1 MGIDELAQEYATRF
15 KALKAEWYYG
25 EQRGQVAA
33 EFAVVATAAKER
45 LRQITF
51 ADIAGLRDRRSF
63 WINLYN
69 GAVIDLAIAS
79 GVERSVKEVRGFF
92 TARRLELAGELLSL
106 DDIEHGFLRADRRH
120 PIGLLPPLLLR
131 PRLRPWMVCPFDPR
145 IHFALNCGGQ
155 SCPPIRFYTD
165 AQIDG
170 QLALAAT
177 AFLDTEVEIDPEH
190 STIRANRILRW
201 YRSDFAGL
209 GGLEEMI
216 RRYRTGGIEARRWR
230 FTWKRYDWSI

>member
-1 MGIDELAQEYATRF
+1 MGINELAQEYAARF
-15 KALKAEWYYG
+15 KTLKADWYYG
-25 EQRGQVAA
+25 GQRGLAVAKTIEDAVAA
-33 EFAVVATAAKER
+33 RKG
-45 LRQITF
+45 LRQIAF
-51 ADIAGLRDRRSF
+51 ADIAGLEDRRSF

-69 GAVIDLAIAS
+69 GAVIDLAIAC
-79 GVERSVKEVRGFF
+79 GVEHSVREVRGFF
-92 TARRLELAGELLSL
+92 TAKRLELAGEPLSL
-106 DDIEHGFLRADRRH
+106 DDIEHGFLRTDRRH

-155 SCPPIRFYTD
+155 SCPPIRSY
-165 AQIDG
+165 ANALIDQ
-170 QLALAAT
+170 QLALATT